1 MELKHST
8 GICPYPLYLSEVML
22 NTKSYKL
29 LIILAIAGLVVAL
42 VAAGLLL
49 TQGDTRNVLPPES
62 SSGIKELATD
72 FTLKLLDGKDFH
84 LNDYKGKPVLINFFA
99 SWCLPCREEMPVLE
113 KIVNEYNPKGVVFL
127 GIAVDDTEEK
137 MKDFIA
143 KYGVTFPVG
152 LDKTAAIQKSF
163 GLYGIPTTYFIDKQ
177 GIINYFHSGT
187 VTEELLHHEL
197 DKLL

>member
-1 MELKHST
+1 
-8 GICPYPLYLSEVML
+8 ML
-22 NTKSYKL
+22 NTKTYKL
-29 LIILAIAGLVVAL
+29 LIIFAIVGLVLAL

-49 TQGDTRNVLPPES
+49 TQGNRENETPSKPSSNV
-62 SSGIKELATD
+62 KEPSPN
-72 FTLKLLDGKDFH
+72 FTLNLLDGGNF
-84 LNDYKGKPVLINFFA
+84 NSSDYKGKPVLINFFA

-113 KIVNEYNPKGVVFL
+113 KIVHEYKPKGVVFL

-152 LDKTAAIQKSF
+152 LDKTATIQKSF
-163 GLYGIPTTYFIDKQ
+163 GIYGIPTTYFIDKQ
-177 GIINYFHSGT
+177 GVINYFHSGA
-187 VTEELLHHEL
+187 VTEELLQHEL